1 MRLDRITPGNDGKSR
16 RAAETANNG
25 LRLGDW
31 LAGAGG
37 FEPPHGGIK
46 IHCLTTWLRP
56 KSRPGTAGPGR
67 ASRTIMKRP
76 AGSNP
81 QTGQAPA
88 YAHQSEA
95 DVPPPLGAPE
105 QSRSLPEIQGL
116 RVAWRAAG
124 PACMAG
130 SNRRRLA
137 FRSGLI
143 RRVQNGLR
151 AGRGAAI
158 RTPRLCRAAL
168 SRRRR
173 RHYSMDTWSMV
184 QAAVA
189 FGRQPSLA
197 DQTGMSPM
205 SRATKRSGGA

>member
-1 MRLDRITPGNDGKSR
+1 
-16 RAAETANNG
+16 
-25 LRLGDW
+25 
-31 LAGAGG
+31 
-37 FEPPHGGIK
+37 
-46 IHCLTTWLRP
+46 
-56 KSRPGTAGPGR
+56 
-67 ASRTIMKRP
+67 MKRP

-95 DVPPPLGAPE
+95 DVPPPLRAPGH
-105 QSRSLPEIQGL
+105 SRGVPEIQDWQ
-116 RVAWRAAG
+116 VAWRAAG

-130 SNRRRLA
+130 SGRRRLA
-137 FRSGLI
+137 FRSALI
-143 RRVQNGLR
+143 RRVQDGLR
-151 AGRGAAI
+151 AGRGAVI

-168 SRRRR
+168 SLRRRGL
-173 RHYSMDTWSMV
+173 YSMDTWSMV

-189 FGRQPSLA
+189 FGRRRPSVA